1 MKYVVIN
8 YRAVLLL
15 PLVAVLSLVGCQP
28 QQDGIEITELPEIKQ
43 APSFSSTNY
52 DGSTVTDAD
61 LAGSV
66 YIAYFFF
73 TSCGGPCPIMNS
85 TANVLQAEYARE
97 DDFRIVGFTVDP
109 ETDTVTRLSQYA
121 DRYSARPGK
130 WSMLR
135 NEVDVVGELTMK
147 GFLMGSAEEPVM
159 HSTRFALVDR
169 RGVIRGYFDGL
180 DDEKVRELRAAINFL
195 LGERS

>member
-1 MKYVVIN
+1 MKYVAIKH
-8 YRAVLLL
+8 RALLL
-15 PLVAVLSLVGCQP
+15 LSLVVVLSLVGCGSK
-28 QQDGIEITELPEIKQ
+28 QDHIEIAELPEIKQ

-52 DGSTVTDAD
+52 DGNTVTEAD

-85 TANVLQAEYARE
+85 TANVLQAEYDSE

-109 ETDTVTRLSQYA
+109 ETDTVTRLSRYA

-135 NEVDVVGELTMK
+135 NELDVVGELTMK
-147 GFLMGSAEEPVM
+147 GFLMGSAEEPEM

-169 RGVIRGYFDGL
+169 SGVIRGYYDGT
-180 DDEKVRELRAAINFL
+180 DDEKVRELRAAIDFL
-195 LGERS
+195 LGEQS